1 MKEKKQRS
9 NWYVASVHYGTAG
22 IFLPWVMYTLIWFGI
37 LSVGMEVVIDL
48 AVEQFPLSDAL
59 ISTAIFAGVT
69 YAAVIASARFIQKRY
84 IVEDMDAVL
93 KISLIYFAVVTA
105 FFILVSFWFPD
116 PEYPM
121 TAIDWVTTAIHSLV
135 VFGVFY
141 WASKKYLR

>member
-9 NWYVASVHYGTAG
+9 NWYVASVHYATAG
-22 IFLPWVMYTLIWFGI
+22 IFWPWIIGI
-37 LSVGMEVVIDL
+37 LISFGFMAMGMEVVVNL
-48 AVEQFPLSDAL
+48 AFEQYPLIAAL

-69 YAAVIASARFIQKRY
+69 YVAVIASARFIQKRY

-93 KISLIYFAVVTA
+93 KISLIYFVGVTA
-105 FFILVSFWFPD
+105 FFISTSFWFPD

-121 TAIDWVTTAIHSLV
+121 TAINWVATVIDSLV
-135 VFGVFY
+135 LFGVFY